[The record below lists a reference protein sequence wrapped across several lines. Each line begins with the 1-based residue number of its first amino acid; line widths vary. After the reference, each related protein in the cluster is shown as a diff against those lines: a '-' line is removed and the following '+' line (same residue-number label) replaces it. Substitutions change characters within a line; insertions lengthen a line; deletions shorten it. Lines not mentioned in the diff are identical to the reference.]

1 MARRRRRTVKITID
15 AAWTI
20 PHHGLEHAPITRHVS
35 RNAVQPA
42 RFRIAVKDRA
52 HYRGRVRC
60 RGSERCGNW
69 DLGLLLLGA
78 ALGVGASN
86 CAFGQVVAGTA
97 PGSAPA
103 QIPSASP
110 AQPAAPAA
118 AAKKLAKPAKPPDP
132 CEVRN
137 SGASMV
143 ATGGLRAVS
152 VLGMGETERTAGA
165 SAVESK
171 VCSHFVA
178 INWYDRFVTG
188 PDVMRF
194 SPEQKLRLAM
204 HNLINPFNLGTI
216 VGEAGYSIGTNAH
229 TPYGPGF
236 AGWGKLSGTNFTQD
250 MTGEFFGTFLIPS
263 ITHTDAHYH
272 RRPDLSI
279 PRRILHCID
288 QVAWQRDDN
297 GRHTLNYSQ
306 IVAPVFDISIS
317 NLYVPGLQT
326 HFSADAERYG
336 VGLATAPIDNFITEF
351 VPSIASKIHTH
362 VVLMQRVINQVA
374 TNPP

>member
-1 MARRRRRTVKITID
+1 
-15 AAWTI
+15 
-20 PHHGLEHAPITRHVS
+20 
-35 RNAVQPA
+35 
-42 RFRIAVKDRA
+42 
-52 HYRGRVRC
+52 
-60 RGSERCGNW
+60 
-69 DLGLLLLGA
+69 
-78 ALGVGASN
+78 
-86 CAFGQVVAGTA
+86 
-97 PGSAPA
+97 
-103 QIPSASP
+103 
-110 AQPAAPAA
+110 
-118 AAKKLAKPAKPPDP
+118 
-132 CEVRN
+132 
-137 SGASMV
+137 MV

-152 VLGMGETERTAGA
+152 VLGMGDTERTAGA

-272 RRPDLSI
+272 RRPDLNL

-351 VPSIASKIHTH
+351 VPSIASRIHTH
-362 VVLMQRVINQVA
+362 VVFAARDQSSGDESAVIAARVSGLSSSRRSGDVA
-374 TNPP
+374 GSRVSGFAGQGTRMEAARSTDSQFLCGRAVLSPGG